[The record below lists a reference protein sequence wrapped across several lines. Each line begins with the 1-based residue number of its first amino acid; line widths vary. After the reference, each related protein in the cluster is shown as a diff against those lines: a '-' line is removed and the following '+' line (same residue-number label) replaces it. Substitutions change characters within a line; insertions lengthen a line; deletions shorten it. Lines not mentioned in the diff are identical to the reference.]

1 MKAIRKKDGLVFD
14 LSEFVYDTDGNE
26 YQWDEVTLIPSDWD
40 MRDLNHL
47 RQYTASEMM
56 TGIVN
61 GMMQNTLLMEQ
72 MPARA
77 VREGFKTVGAMI
89 ASDAVSY
96 ADALIDEFV
105 KRGKRLEP

>member
-40 MRDLNHL
+40 ERDLNHL
-47 RQYTASEMM
+47 RQYTASLMM
-56 TGIVN
+56 ANIVN
-61 GMMQNTLLMEQ
+61 GMMQSTLLMEQ
-72 MPARA
+72 YHGRA
-77 VREGFKTVGAMI
+77 VREGYKTIGAMI
-89 ASDAVSY
+89 AADAVGY

-105 KRGKRLEP
+105 KQGKRMEP